1 MEACLMQRRDKSRR
15 SSLGARVTGNEAQ
28 TLSKLIKISNT
39 VGKDSSLVQGGG
51 GNTSV
56 KAGDGKY
63 MYIKASGTPLKDM
76 NRRAGWR
83 KLQLEAVL
91 SIIRD
96 KSVSQ
101 LDIPAREAEVVNRLL
116 LACRDKTT
124 GNSRP
129 SVEAHLHAF
138 LGKCVIHLHPSAVI
152 AYLNAKNG
160 KAKLFKLFK
169 DQKPPALWVPYAA
182 PGFSLARKISKLI
195 GDYQKRYNQKPSIL
209 LLEKHGLIV
218 SANSPDSA
226 LRLVR
231 MIIAR
236 CKSKLKQ
243 PKITKLKSIDR
254 KIINETKSIIRKAFY
269 ESTGRHI
276 AISYFYNNLIAN
288 FMNEK
293 NAPQMLRPSALTPDE
308 LLYANGPAMWLE
320 KPGREKIARKLT
332 GQLRRNV
339 RPTVAF
345 LVKDIGLFIASKP
358 KTVCIVRDIVL
369 SSLITRAN
377 AFRMGGITSLTK
389 SQRDFINHWEADAF
403 RLEVAQGG

>member
-1 MEACLMQRRDKSRR
+1 MQRRDKSRR
-15 SSLGARVTGNEAQ
+15 SSLGAQVTGNEAQ

-56 KAGDGKY
+56 KTDNGKY

-152 AYLNAKNG
+152 AYLNAKTG
-160 KAKLFKLFK
+160 KARLLKLFK
-169 DQKPPALWVPYAA
+169 DQKPPALWIPYAA
-182 PGFSLARKISKLI
+182 PGFSLAKKISKLI
-195 GDYQKRYNQKPSIL
+195 IEYQKRFGKKASIL
-209 LLEKHGLIV
+209 FLEKHGLIV
-218 SANSPDSA
+218 SANNPDSA

-236 CKSKLKQ
+236 CNSKLK
-243 PKITKLKSIDR
+243 KTKTLKLKPLDR
-254 KIINETKSIIRKAFY
+254 KTINETKSIIRKAFY
-269 ESTGRHI
+269 EATGQYI
-276 AISYFYNNLIAN
+276 TISYFYDNRIAE
-288 FMNEK
+288 FMKEK
-293 NAPQMLRPSALTPDE
+293 NAPEMLRPPALTPDE

-320 KPGREKIARKLT
+320 KPGRKKIVRKLV
-332 GQLRRNV
+332 GQLRKNV
-339 RPTVAF
+339 RPTIAF
-345 LVKDIGLFIASKP
+345 LIKDVGLFIASRP
-358 KTVCIVRDIVL
+358 QTAHIVRDIVL
-369 SSLITRAN
+369 SSFAIRAN

-389 SQRDFINHWEADAF
+389 RQRDFISHWEADAF
-403 RLEVAQGG
+403 RWEVAQGK

>member
-1 MEACLMQRRDKSRR
+1 MDK
-15 SSLGARVTGNEAQ
+15 
-28 TLSKLIKISNT
+28 TLSDLVKISRA
-39 VGKDSSLVQGGG
+39 VGGDSYLVQGGG

-56 KAGDGKY
+56 KTDDGKY

-83 KLQLEAVL
+83 KLHLDSVL
-91 SIIRD
+91 SIIKD

-101 LDIPAREAEVVNRLL
+101 LDIPAREAKVVNRLL
-116 LACRDKTT
+116 LACRDKTA

-138 LGKCVIHLHPSAVI
+138 LGKCVIHLHPSAVL

-160 KAKLFKLFK
+160 KARLLKLFK

-182 PGFSLARKISKLI
+182 PGFSLAKKISKLI
-195 GDYQKRYNQKPSIL
+195 SDYQKRFGQKPSIL

-218 SANSPDSA
+218 SANNPDSA

-231 MIIAR
+231 MIMAR

-243 PKITKLKSIDR
+243 AKITKLKSIDR

-269 ESTGRHI
+269 ESSGRDI
-276 AISYFYNNLIAN
+276 AISYFYNNLIGD
-288 FMNEK
+288 FMSEK
-293 NAPQMLRPSALTPDE
+293 NAPQMLRPPALTPDE
-308 LLYANGPAMWLE
+308 LLYTNGPAMWLE
-320 KPGREKIARKLT
+320 KPDRKKIIREITK
-332 GQLRRNV
+332 QLQRNV
-339 RPTVAF
+339 RPTVTF

-358 KTVCIVRDIVL
+358 NTVCTVRDIVL
-369 SSLITRAN
+369 SSLVIRAN
-377 AFRMGGITSLTK
+377 AFRMGGITTLTK
-389 SQRDFINHWEADAF
+389 HQRGFINHWEADAF
-403 RLEVAQGG
+403 RLKVAQGG